1 MARPTRPRSERQ
13 HEVLASHVLLKHE
26 THTGAPVG
34 FPVPIEMIIE
44 QSYGLEILW
53 DEIDE
58 PPDTMILGALA
69 PSDKRIVLNTQHEQL
84 FERHVGPL
92 QFTLAHELGHWLYDA
107 EIPGQ
112 QQLDLTAA
120 SSEQFCYHR
129 ESPGLSKTLALREVN
144 ANKLAAHLL
153 MPTHLVKQQPID
165 DILDDLRA
173 TARGWGVSL
182 TALWYRLVA
191 LELVDESEATD
202 FGIDWV

>member
-1 MARPTRPRSERQ
+1 MARPTRPRTDRHHEVVAGNVLEQ
-13 HEVLASHVLLKHE
+13 HERR
-26 THTGAPVG
+26 TGAAVG
-34 FPVPIEMIIE
+34 FPIPIEMIIE

-53 DEIDE
+53 DEIHE
-58 PPDTMILGALA
+58 PPDTIILGALA
-69 PSDKRIVLNTQHEQL
+69 PSEKRIVLNTRHEQL

-107 EIPGQ
+107 ETPGQ
-112 QQLDLTAA
+112 QQLDLATE

-129 ESPGLSKTLALREVN
+129 ESPALSDTLALREVN
-144 ANKLAAHLL
+144 ANKLASHLL

-165 DILDDLRA
+165 DVLDDLRA
-173 TARGWGVSL
+173 TARRWGVSL

-191 LELVDESEATD
+191 LGLVHESEAMD

>member
-1 MARPTRPRSERQ
+1 MARPTRPRSDRQ
-13 HEVLASHVLLKHE
+13 HEVIAGNVILKHE
-26 THTGAPVG
+26 MRTGAAVE

-58 PPDTMILGALA
+58 PPGTMILGALA
-69 PSDKRIVLNTQHEQL
+69 PNDMRIVLNTRHEQL

-107 EIPGQ
+107 EAPGQ
-112 QQLDLTAA
+112 QQLDLAAA
-120 SSEQFCYHR
+120 SNEQFCYHR
-129 ESPGLSKTLALREVN
+129 ESPGLSDTLALREVN
-144 ANKLAAHLL
+144 ANKLASHIL
-153 MPTHLVKQQPID
+153 MPAHLVKQLPPD
-165 DILDDLRA
+165 EILDDLRA
-173 TARGWGVSL
+173 TARKWGVSL

-191 LELVDESEATD
+191 LDLVDESEATD